1 MEDSQTHEILNVLEE
16 LRRVRPTLRFGQLVA
31 TVAMQARG
39 PVKSATWDVEDPQF
53 LLAARDFLENLKRI
67 DPEAFADRV
76 PARQV
81 EREKVAA

>member
-1 MEDSQTHEILNVLEE
+1 MEDNQTRAILDVLAE
-16 LRRVRPTLRFGQLVA
+16 LRRIRPTLRFGQLVA

-53 LLAARDFLENLKRI
+53 LQAASDFLENLKRI
-67 DPEAFADRV
+67 DPEPSADRV